1 MNGAAQGGSGSTGKG
16 TRFVLV
22 DDRSRVAEAMAGA
35 EGEEVIVQHLRK
47 NIATVRAMV
56 RG

>member
-1 MNGAAQGGSGSTGKG
+1 
-16 TRFVLV
+16 LV